1 MKKIFVLIIVGV
13 IIYSCGNDKADAPIV
28 EIDSASLNQQLY
40 HWEAELNDTSG
51 LLEVKKV
58 ATAGPDTLTPAA
70 VIDFINQDDSSI
82 HIELVKISQDTI
94 YLKIPD
100 AAHLTQQMGSTGP
113 TIYLAGVVYNLT
125 EVPGINE
132 VCFDFEEGDHASPGV
147 FNRNSFKDK

>member
-13 IIYSCGNDKADAPIV
+13 IIYSCGNNKADEPIV
-28 EIDSASLNQQLY
+28 EIDSASLNQQLS

-70 VIDFINQDDSSI
+70 VLDFINQDDSSI
-82 HIELVKISQDTI
+82 HIELIKISHDTI

-125 EVPGINE
+125 EVPGIHE
-132 VCFDFEEGDHASPGV
+132 VSFDFEEGDHASPGV